1 MKRTCRIISSYKIIY
16 SAEIHIMFLFLTQ
29 VISQDVGSHGLFP
42 LEVEINDGLKYFFN
56 TILFIS
62 KTVQNPCSLNSL
74 GIK

>member
-16 SAEIHIMFLFLTQ
+16 SAEIHIKFLFLTQ

-62 KTVQNPCSLNSL
+62 KTAKSLFPELIRN
-74 GIK
+74 

>member
-1 MKRTCRIISSYKIIY
+1 MKWKRRIIWPYKVVY
-16 SAEIHIMFLFLTQ
+16 GAEIHIMLLFLTQ

-42 LEVEINDGLKYFFN
+42 LEVEINDGLKYFFS